1 MSEHHDVRLTFTSA
15 LASFRLT
22 SVYPKPAEQPL
33 VQAVT
38 RWVWGSIR
46 MGDFVKTLP
55 CAGVTFPEGSRL
67 VFRHSINPRSRWW
80 KSNKAMIMGG
90 LGSRHKTDCLEPETR
105 LYLKVNDTAIA
116 AEVVI
121 LAIWPQED
129 RLFRVYAGEPIV
141 LIGKDM
147 FSRSRALSHDKECP
161 GYFAKILPSA
171 SKWKLVRDAPYHAVL
186 QSPVQQTAID
196 QLLAMCVEYDVQIVP
211 AGNPATPIWA

>member
-1 MSEHHDVRLTFTSA
+1 MR
-15 LASFRLT
+15 
-22 SVYPKPAEQPL
+22 
-33 VQAVT
+33 
-38 RWVWGSIR
+38 
-46 MGDFVKTLP
+46 DFVKTLP

-67 VFRHSINPRSRWW
+67 VFRHSINPRSRWR

-116 AEVVI
+116 AEAATEIQVLAKCVVRAYNHGEVVI

-129 RLFRVYAGEPIV
+129 RPFRVYAGELIV

-161 GYFAKILPSA
+161 GYFAKILTSA
-171 SKWKLVRDAPYHAVL
+171 SIWKLVRDAPYHAVL

-196 QLLAMCVEYDVQIVP
+196 QLLAMFVEYDVQIVP